1 MSLNS
6 HTLVGAIKT
15 KIPVQQG
22 LGLARENQGMIFIYL
37 QGSVKS
43 AELFMILGLPPRLA
57 AAVHNVVVLKP

>member
-6 HTLVGAIKT
+6 HTLVGAINT
-15 KIPVQQG
+15 KIPAQQG

-43 AELFMILGLPPRLA
+43 AELFMIRGLPPRFA
-57 AAVHNVVVLKP
+57 AAVHNVVVLNP